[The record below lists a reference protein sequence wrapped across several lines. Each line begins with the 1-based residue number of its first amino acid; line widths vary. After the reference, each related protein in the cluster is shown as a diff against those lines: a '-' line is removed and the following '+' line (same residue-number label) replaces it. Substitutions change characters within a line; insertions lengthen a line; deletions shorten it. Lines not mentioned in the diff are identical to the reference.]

1 MKAYKYA
8 LPNKSLSL
16 PVPGESWRR
25 STATVGTTK
34 PTDPAAPGPVH
45 PGIGLVAIAASDSAL
60 LILPRTFFSFLHLF
74 VLSGNV
80 RLLSVVPCER
90 KGKAR

>member
-1 MKAYKYA
+1 MQSGLTRVKAYKYA

-60 LILPRTFFSFLHLF
+60 LILARTFFFFAF
-74 VLSGNV
+74 VCTV
-80 RLLSVVPCER
+80 RQCAVVISC
-90 KGKAR
+90 AL